1 MQGKTEQQT
10 QTKDISKV
18 GEIDHFKT
26 KDILEKVKE
35 IIKKGGRK

>member
-1 MQGKTEQQT
+1 MQDKMEQQT

-26 KDILEKVKE
+26 KDILGKVKE
-35 IIKKGGRK
+35 VLQRD